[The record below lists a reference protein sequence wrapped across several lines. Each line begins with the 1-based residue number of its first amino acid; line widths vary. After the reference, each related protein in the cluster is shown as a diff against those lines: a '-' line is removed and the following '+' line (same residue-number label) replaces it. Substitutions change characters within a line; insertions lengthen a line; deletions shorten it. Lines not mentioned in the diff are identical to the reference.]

1 MANTSRNSLRA
12 WLMIAAA
19 MFAGSAY
26 AQTTEPD
33 DEAARIQ
40 AIAEEAYLYGLP
52 IVSDYAVMYSWAIA
66 TESPEYKAPLN
77 RLYSSA
83 KLLTSADKSIPFPNN
98 DTLYS
103 SAWLD
108 LRGEPMVISIPAI
121 AAPRYFSMVLVDG
134 TASNYALVSS
144 RQGLRHASNY
154 LVVGPSWQGKTP
166 KGIDKVL
173 HAPTQFSM
181 AVFRI
186 QVTGQ
191 ADIDAVKSIQASFGL
206 QPLSAYAGTPAP
218 TPPEAIP
225 FPRLDKEL
233 VKSNFFGYL
242 DFALRF
248 IPPAPEDAA
257 IRAKL
262 ASIGIGNGKFDEFKA
277 LAAKYR
283 RELGMGM
290 MAGEKK
296 LTQMVAQAGPVIDGW
311 NWAAITL
318 DSDHAHYQGN
328 YHKRAAAFKAGPF
341 GLNAIE
347 AIYPMAN
354 ALANGELLDGSKHTY
369 TITFRAG
376 QFPPVDAF
384 WSLSIYDGATRLFS
398 DNAIGRHSINS
409 PMLPSLKKNPDGSL
423 TLYVQKDSPG
433 VDKAANWL
441 PAPDGPIYLMLR
453 LYGPQDIVRRN
464 GWKIPPVALGDP
476 IASAK

>member
-1 MANTSRNSLRA
+1 MAINIQAKLRV
-12 WLMIAAA
+12 WLIAAFA
-19 MFAGSAY
+19 MFAGSAL
-26 AQTTEPD
+26 AQTDAPD
-33 DEAARIQ
+33 PDVARIQ
-40 AIAEEAYLYGLP
+40 TIAEEAYIYGLP
-52 IVSDYAVMYSWAIA
+52 IVSNYAVMYSWVIA
-66 TESPEYKAPLN
+66 KESPEYKAPFN
-77 RLYSSA
+77 QLYSSA

-103 SAWLD
+103 STWLD
-108 LRGEPMVISIPAI
+108 LRSEPLVISIPAI

-144 RQGLRHASNY
+144 RQGLRHAAKF
-154 LVVGPSWQGKTP
+154 LVVGPGWQGKAP
-166 KGIDKVL
+166 KGIEKVL
-173 HAPTQFSM
+173 QAPTQFSL

-191 ADIDAVKSIQASFGL
+191 TDIEAVKSIQAGFSV
-206 QPLSAYAGTPAP
+206 QPLSAYAGTP
-218 TPPEAIP
+218 TPKPAAVIE
-225 FPRLDKEL
+225 FPKLDKEL

-242 DFALRF
+242 DFALQF

-318 DSDHAHYQGN
+318 DNDHAHYQGN
-328 YHKRAAAFKAGPF
+328 YLKRAAAFRAGPF
-341 GLNAIE
+341 GLNSVE
-347 AIYPMAN
+347 AIYPMTN
-354 ALANGELLDGSKHTY
+354 ALATGELIDGSKHAY
-369 TITFRAG
+369 TITFSAG
-376 QFPPVDAF
+376 QLPPVDAF
-384 WSLSIYDGATRLFS
+384 WSLSIYDGMTRLFS

-433 VDKAANWL
+433 ADNEANWL

-453 LYGPQDIVRRN
+453 LYGPQEIVRRN
-464 GWKIPPVALGDP
+464 DWKIPPVIRGDS